1 MAAKAEQ
8 GIVNGD
14 VVDGEAETDAL
25 LPAPSLSLSLSL
37 SSSRTLVVKVTLKLW
52 PI

>member
-8 GIVNGD
+8 GVVNGD

-25 LPAPSLSLSLSL
+25 RPPHSLSL

>member
-8 GIVNGD
+8 GVVNGD

-25 LPAPSLSLSLSL
+25 LPPLSLLLSP